1 MQAQE
6 SAVKSEQIL
15 SKARNDFEDVKVE
28 LNTMSDQFNKVKSMI
43 QTQKK
48 FYMYSNEKLALLI

>member
-6 SAVKSEQIL
+6 NAVKSEQIL

-28 LNTMSDQFNKVKSMI
+28 LNSMSDQFNKVKSMI
-43 QTQKK
+43 ETQKK

>member
-28 LNTMSDQFNKVKSMI
+28 LNSMSDQFNKVKSMI

>member
-28 LNTMSDQFNKVKSMI
+28 LNSMSDQFNKVKSMI

-48 FYMYSNEKLALLI
+48 F

>member
-28 LNTMSDQFNKVKSMI
+28 LNSMSDQFNKVKSMI
-43 QTQKK
+43 ETQKK